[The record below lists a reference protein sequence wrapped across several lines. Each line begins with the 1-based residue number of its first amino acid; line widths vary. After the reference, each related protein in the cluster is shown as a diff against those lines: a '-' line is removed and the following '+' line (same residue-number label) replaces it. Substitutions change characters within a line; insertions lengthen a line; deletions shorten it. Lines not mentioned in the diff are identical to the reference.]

1 MTEMKLLVKGYFHL
15 GKAMGGHHTLEVEQ
29 PGISTIRDLLAHL
42 SQRFGKD
49 LTDLILDP
57 ETKELAR
64 HIILLVNGQNVLFL
78 SDGLDSPL
86 KDGDEITFFPPVAGG

>member
-1 MTEMKLLVKGYFHL
+1 MKLLVKAYFHL
-15 GKAMGGHHTLEVEQ
+15 EKAMGGLRTLEVEEA
-29 PGISTIRDLLAHL
+29 GISTIRDLLAHL

-57 ETKELAR
+57 KTRELAS